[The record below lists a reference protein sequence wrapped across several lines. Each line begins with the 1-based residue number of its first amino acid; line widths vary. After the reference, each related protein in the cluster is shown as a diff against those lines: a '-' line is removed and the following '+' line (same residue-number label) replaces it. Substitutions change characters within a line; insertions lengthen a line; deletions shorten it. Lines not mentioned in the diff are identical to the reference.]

1 MAVMIE
7 IYFMNSLPTA
17 LRKVAQQLYIQ
28 ENLDTLVEYRLQQ
41 VSDDYQQMYS
51 LTQEQWTL
59 LLNALILTKLSQF
72 RIGGHLS
79 EVILLQVRFLVKL
92 SLDMQEASDSEVE
105 QYLQLNTKT
114 FSVWYSKLLRAC
126 K

>member
-7 IYFMNSLPTA
+7 IYFMNNLPTS
-17 LRKVAQQLYIQ
+17 LRKVAQQLYLQ

-41 VSDDYQQMYS
+41 VSDDYLQMYS
-51 LTQEQWTL
+51 LTEEQWAL

-79 EVILLQVRFLVKL
+79 DAILLQIRFLVKL
-92 SLDMQEASDSEVE
+92 SLDMQEASDSDVE